1 MFTENITMNLGD
13 ILSQYIVPSKELIQ
27 DFEKAARLISVEKG
41 EMVVKQGELCNY
53 FIFNKKGLFR
63 VVNVTNNKEDTL
75 LFGSSG
81 DVFTSIHSYFA
92 NEPSIFSLI
101 AVVDTEAWLI
111 SYNKMNHLSERYPEL
126 VLWMRNLLIEQLFSF
141 EKRYL
146 FFNNKTAEERF
157 KNFLYLHTGS
167 LRRTSI
173 KYISR
178 IVPLKYL
185 AQYLKI
191 SQATLSRLRKKLVT
205 NLKDEDLS

>member
-1 MFTENITMNLGD
+1 MFKENTTRNLGD

-27 DFEKAARLISVEKG
+27 DFEKAARLIYVEKG
-41 EMVVKQGELCNY
+41 ETVVKQGELCND

-111 SYNKMNHLSERYPEL
+111 SYNKMNQLSERYPEL

-167 LRRTSI
+167 LRRASI
-173 KYISR
+173 KYISQ
-178 IVPLKYL
+178 IVPLKNI

-205 NLKDEDLS
+205 NLKDDDLS